1 LARAPGLGEALAAGA
16 AAQAAPEVDL
26 AELLRNAL
34 RTTGAGLAV
43 VADARGKV
51 LADSRAS
58 TGGRSLANRP
68 GMFEVLMGAEFSGV
82 WEYAGQH
89 HCVAVAPLFEGGTVI
104 GLAAL
109 AMPLDAGLAR
119 ELGALTNSSVI
130 LLGGEAEL
138 PVAWSLEEA
147 PDAEALRTWLDAG
160 RDRPLVLGG
169 VEHQAVLLELPGE
182 DVRVITCRARAEVIE
197 PFLRARNE
205 ILAVGAA
212 MTLVALIVS
221 RNLSQRIGRPI
232 QALTAAANVMA
243 RGDLTAKVRVEGDG
257 ELAVL
262 GHSFNSMART
272 MEALVESAKLEARAA
287 ARAAEA
293 KSAFLAT
300 MSHEIRTPLNGI
312 LGFSEELL
320 DSDVRGAQREHV
332 ELVHSSGMH
341 LKRIIDAVLDY
352 SQLEAGRN
360 RIERAPFRLHK
371 SIQRTIEPLRQTASK
386 KGLELTAGIEADV
399 PEVVIGSKVRFE
411 KVLQVLIENAVRFT
425 DQGRVAV
432 RVALEAG
439 SAAEALVSLSV
450 RDTGIGIAPEDL
462 GRIFT
467 PFVQLQSRTDGRAGG
482 SGLGLAIAR
491 DLAEQMDGS
500 LEAES
505 ELGFGTTFVLTLEF
519 ALPAPG
525 SSEPPENPE
534 APPRTPPEPAA
545 LASAPR
551 ALPSRAGIAWQS
563 PLRAGKR
570 VLVVEDNP
578 VNQRVAT
585 LLLQKAGLEHEVAK
599 DGEQALE
606 VWRKGS
612 FDLILMD
619 CRMPVMDGFEATR
632 RIRAAEAERGGGRIP
647 ILALTA
653 NTMEGDRETCLDAGM
668 DAFIGKP
675 FSAETLLVAVDR
687 WLEGRA

>member
-1 LARAPGLGEALAAGA
+1 
-16 AAQAAPEVDL
+16 
-26 AELLRNAL
+26 
-34 RTTGAGLAV
+34 
-43 VADARGKV
+43 
-51 LADSRAS
+51 
-58 TGGRSLANRP
+58 
-68 GMFEVLMGAEFSGV
+68 
-82 WEYAGQH
+82 
-89 HCVAVAPLFEGGTVI
+89 
-104 GLAAL
+104 
-109 AMPLDAGLAR
+109 
-119 ELGALTNSSVI
+119 
-130 LLGGEAEL
+130 
-138 PVAWSLEEA
+138 
-147 PDAEALRTWLDAG
+147 
-160 RDRPLVLGG
+160 
-169 VEHQAVLLELPGE
+169 
-182 DVRVITCRARAEVIE
+182 
-197 PFLRARNE
+197 
-205 ILAVGAA
+205 
-212 MTLVALIVS
+212 
-221 RNLSQRIGRPI
+221 
-232 QALTAAANVMA
+232 
-243 RGDLTAKVRVEGDG
+243 
-257 ELAVL
+257 
-262 GHSFNSMART
+262 MART
-272 MEALVESAKLEARAA
+272 MESLVESAKLEARAA

-293 KSAFLAT
+293 KSAFLAR

-320 DSDVRGAQREHV
+320 DSDIRGAQREHA

-352 SQLEAGRN
+352 SQLEAGRSH
-360 RIERAPFRLHK
+360 IERAPFRLHK
-371 SIQRTIEPLRQTASK
+371 SVQRTIEPLRQAASK
-386 KGLELTAGIEADV
+386 KGLELSAGIEADV

-411 KVLQVLIENAVRFT
+411 KVLQVLVENAVRFT

-432 RVALEAG
+432 RVALQGG

-450 RDTGIGIAPEDL
+450 RDTGVGIAPEDL

-467 PFVQLQSRTDGRAGG
+467 PFVQIQSHRAGG

-500 LEAES
+500 LEVES
-505 ELGFGTTFVLTLEF
+505 ELGFGTTFVLTVEF

-525 SSEPPENPE
+525 AGEPLE
-534 APPRTPPEPAA
+534 APAAVPRTSAAPAEA
-545 LASAPR
+545 APPR
-551 ALPSRAGIAWQS
+551 ALPSRAAIAWRS
-563 PLRAGKR
+563 PLRQGKR

-585 LLLQKAGLEHEVAK
+585 LLLQKAGLEYEVAK

-632 RIRAAEAERGGGRIP
+632 RIRAAEAERGSGRIP

-653 NTMEGDRETCLDAGM
+653 NTMEGDRETCLESGM

-687 WLEGRA
+687 WLESRPASR